1 MGVCSP
7 QPQREWLQELLRI
20 PYVPRA
26 TFGVRPG
33 MGDTGT
39 DPPSLFC
46 TRQVVLLSHRFP
58 TLGSVV
64 VSMVTVSPGWVA
76 LRPPPCHSRCSR
88 GVRAPAWS
96 LPCPVAQGQQPP
108 MGQLAPL
115 TAPWPPTEMLHPH
128 CGTPH
133 CSTPLRPGPPGQK
146 HPRHK
151 ETRDKRSLDSGA

>member
-7 QPQREWLQELLRI
+7 QAQREWLQELLRV
-20 PYVPRA
+20 PYIPRA

-108 MGQLAPL
+108 MAGTLDSTTATHRNAASPL
-115 TAPWPPTEMLHPH
+115 QNPPLQHPPAPW
-128 CGTPH
+128 
-133 CSTPLRPGPPGQK
+133 PPGQK

-151 ETRDKRSLDSGA
+151 EPRDKRSLDSGA